1 MALPYHRADPSVPF
15 VAGSLILGVFLG
27 GVAGGVAFPTLPN
40 LGPLLGISPL
50 LVGTILA
57 INRAT
62 RLVLNAP
69 AGSLLDAVGTRRPM
83 LLGFG
88 VMAMAPFG
96 YVLGLD
102 PGPIPLS
109 SAAIFLLAR
118 VCWGAGSAF
127 VFVGAFSTITHVT
140 TQDNRGRWV
149 GYMRGGQSLG
159 FPAGLILGGLV
170 TDAFGY
176 ATAFTVAGV
185 AGLFAT
191 AVAAAVLPNLD
202 PDVSSTAGV
211 RDLPAIVRRDRRI
224 GAVGLVNLAV
234 RFLFAGVLLS
244 TVVLYASANDIGIGG
259 LSEVGAS
266 GIVMAISVVFSSTT
280 TVLAGR
286 LSDRVA
292 NRAFVTVPPVA
303 ALCVGFGL
311 LALQP
316 TLVGATAGVALI
328 GVGVGGTNPPLLAY
342 LGDISPDG
350 DVGKLGGVYNTFGDL
365 GSSLGPVVA
374 LPLVSVLGFR
384 LGYLVCVGIAAGV
397 GLLVVGTLLGA
408 ERPEAETPPLDAD

>member
-1 MALPYHRADPSVPF
+1 MRLPYRRPDPSVAF

-50 LVGTILA
+50 LVGVILA

-69 AGSLLDAVGTRRPM
+69 AGSLLDRIGTRRPM

-88 VMAMAPFG
+88 VMAVAPFG

-102 PGPIPLS
+102 PGPVPLS
-109 SAAIFLLAR
+109 SAAVFLLSR
-118 VCWGAGSAF
+118 VCWGVGSAF

-159 FPAGLILGGLV
+159 FPAGLIVGGVV

-191 AVAAAVLPNLD
+191 AVAALVLPNLE
-202 PDVSSTAGV
+202 PDVQSTAGLRAVPELV
-211 RDLPAIVRRDRRI
+211 RADPRI

-244 TVVLYASANDIGIGG
+244 TVVLYASEHDIGVGG

-266 GIVMAISVVFSSTT
+266 GIVMAVSVVFSSTT
-280 TVLAGR
+280 TVAAGR
-286 LSDRVA
+286 LSDRLS
-292 NRAFVTVPPVA
+292 NRAFVTVPA
-303 ALCVGFGL
+303 IGALGVGFAF
-311 LALQP
+311 LALVP
-316 TLVGATAGVALI
+316 TLPGATAGVALVGI
-328 GVGVGGTNPPLLAY
+328 GVGGTNPPLLAY

-384 LGYLVCVGIAAGV
+384 LGYLVCVGIVAGV
-397 GLLVVGTLLGA
+397 GVLVVATLLGLGTS
-408 ERPEAETPPLDAD
+408 EAAALPSEAD